1 MLITAIAPVAW
12 GSVYLV
18 TAAFL
23 PAGHPVWGAALRAAP
38 AALLLVLLVRR
49 LPRGVWWWRSA
60 VLGLLNV
67 AGFFILIYIAGK
79 SLPSSV
85 AATVMS
91 TSAATM
97 MLLAWML
104 RGQRPALLAVVG
116 ALVGVVGVAIMVGI
130 RPHALD
136 LWGIAASLGAMLSSS
151 VGFVLV
157 GRWGADVEPVPLAS
171 WQLVW
176 GSIVLVP
183 LAVALEG
190 PPPAL
195 DLGAVLGFA
204 YLSIIATGLAYYAWF
219 TGLKRLPTGTVG
231 LIGLLNPVTGVVLG
245 VAFAGDVF
253 GVAQGIGM
261 VLVLG
266 GMVLGIRAGRSRPDV
281 VE

>member
-157 GRWGADVEPVPLAS
+157 GRWGAEVEPVPLAS

-183 LAVALEG
+183 LAVVLEG

-266 GMVLGIRAGRSRPDV
+266 GMVLGIRAGRRRPDV